1 MYKATLHLEY
11 FHNTPDKNELLVE
24 TFEDKSSLQVE
35 AWVARH
41 LGNMLLTW
49 DNGQWISHT
58 ESEPGEMSNTFTRAD
73 FTPDDDAYTS
83 ISKIVVK
90 AWQEG

>member
-11 FHNTPDKNELLVE
+11 FHNTPDKNELIVE
-24 TFEDKSSLQVE
+24 TFEDKSSLQVA
-35 AWVARH
+35 AWVSRK
-41 LGNMLLTW
+41 LGDMLLTW
-49 DNGQWISHT
+49 DNGQWMVST
-58 ESEPGEMSNTFTRAD
+58 ENEPGEMSTSFTRAD
-73 FTPDDDAYTS
+73 FDPDDDAYTS